1 MVFYQSIVVN
11 VLKIDVNSLVKQ
23 QKVSGLFQVAFCK
36 KLHGRPVANIIHI
49 VSSLLDILVSA
60 QLILV
65 SAY

>member
-1 MVFYQSIVVN
+1 VVFYQSIVVN